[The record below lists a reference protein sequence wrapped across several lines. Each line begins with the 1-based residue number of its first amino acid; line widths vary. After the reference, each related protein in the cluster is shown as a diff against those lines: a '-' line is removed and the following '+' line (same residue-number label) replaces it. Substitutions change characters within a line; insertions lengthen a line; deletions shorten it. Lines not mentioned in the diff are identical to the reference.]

1 MLHSDLMMDG
11 YDSGKGW
18 LTGREDSDEN
28 DDDMTGW
35 RWRRRWWWWCN
46 HTKTQCDYTVVAIL
60 STEW

>member
-28 DDDMTGW
+28 DDDMTG
-35 RWRRRWWWWCN
+35 
-46 HTKTQCDYTVVAIL
+46 
-60 STEW
+60 